1 MREIKFRALKK
12 LSNYSVSKNVKPK
25 MVYGTG
31 ILHDKVNTWLV
42 SNENNHPIGRLLDG
56 DNLKLVDGDTI
67 GQFTGLKDKNGKE
80 IYEGDIFH
88 YDEVRDDDG
97 YILGSEEYVKVELV
111 EELGGFHIVNV
122 NDEPYCTV
130 AEALEDD
137 LYVIG
142 NIYENPELMND

>member
-1 MREIKFRALKK
+1 MRTIKFRAWDKECE
-12 LSNYSVSKNVKPK
+12 V
-25 MVYGTG
+25 MVYS
-31 ILHDKVNTWLV
+31 DKHNHKDYDCDYWFDIN
-42 SNENNHPIGRLLDG
+42 NENVYCMWSEDYDDICGFTETRSGELD
-56 DNLKLVDGDTI
+56 NI
-67 GQFTGLKDKNGKE
+67 MQYTGLKDKNGKE
-80 IYEGDIFH
+80 IYEGDIFK

-97 YILGSEEYVKVELV
+97 YILDSEEYVKVEWV